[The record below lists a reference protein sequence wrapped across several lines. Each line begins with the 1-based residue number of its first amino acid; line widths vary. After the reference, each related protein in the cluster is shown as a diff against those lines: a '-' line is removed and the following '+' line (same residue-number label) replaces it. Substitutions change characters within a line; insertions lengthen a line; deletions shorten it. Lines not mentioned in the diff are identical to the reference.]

1 MADNNKD
8 ASTPSASDPS
18 AKAGDKTPTDPVE
31 VAKDNLQQQ
40 KISGILRAVL
50 DVPPVENADDKKL
63 RYPWYVD
70 VALGMGLLLAVGG
83 FSLGLFKMYVT
94 HKAQQCIIQGNYQAA
109 IGLLK
114 GSPVPTFGMTL
125 HEEDPDQMLARALY
139 LDARR
144 KIEQN
149 DIRGG
154 LAELQQIRAGTDEFN
169 DAQRILVENFTPSD
183 TQLTGGVVQ
192 NELTTGGSK

>member
-1 MADNNKD
+1 
-8 ASTPSASDPS
+8 
-18 AKAGDKTPTDPVE
+18 
-31 VAKDNLQQQ
+31 
-40 KISGILRAVL
+40 
-50 DVPPVENADDKKL
+50 
-63 RYPWYVD
+63 
-70 VALGMGLLLAVGG
+70 MGLLLAVGG

-125 HEEDPDQMLARALY
+125 HDEDPDQMLARALF
-139 LDARR
+139 LDARH

-169 DAQRILVENFTPSD
+169 EAQRILAENFTPSD

>member
-8 ASTPSASDPS
+8 ASTPSASEPAVKTEDH
-18 AKAGDKTPTDPVE
+18 TPTDPVE
-31 VAKDNLQQQ
+31 AAKDNLQKQ

-50 DVPPVENADDKKL
+50 EVPPVENGDDKKL
-63 RYPWYVD
+63 RYPWFVD
-70 VALGMGLLLAVGG
+70 VALGLGLLLAVGG

-94 HKAQQCIIQGNYQAA
+94 HKAQQCLIQGNYQAA

-114 GSPVPTFGMTL
+114 GSPVPGFGMTL
-125 HEEDPDQMLARALY
+125 HDEDPDQMLARALFM
-139 LDARR
+139 DARL
-144 KIEQN
+144 KIEKN

-154 LAELQQIRAGTDEFN
+154 LAELQQIRAGTDEF
-169 DAQRILVENFTPSD
+169 DEAQRILAENFTPSD